1 METRCKNGHQH
12 HHLLLAAP
20 GVADGPWLLLQV
32 HEWRFEVLFGADCF
46 TRGVGGGLREENFYC
61 SVCVLQN
68 NVEGWGTAED
78 CVAYGT
84 NTSSLV
90 STFLYELLLAVLQ
103 GLFLFFF
110 SPSFLPS
117 CTNSCLPCYKNC
129 FFLVSA
135 FLSELLLA
143 VLQGLCSLSLL
154 THLP

>member
-32 HEWRFEVLFGADCF
+32 HERRFEVLFGADCF

-103 GLFLFFF
+103 GLF
-110 SPSFLPS
+110 FLS
-117 CTNSCLPCYKNC
+117 
-129 FFLVSA
+129 LVSA
-135 FLSELLLA
+135 VLYELLFA
-143 VLQGLCSLSLL
+143 VLQGLFFPRFCFLVRTLACRV
-154 THLP
+154 TRTV